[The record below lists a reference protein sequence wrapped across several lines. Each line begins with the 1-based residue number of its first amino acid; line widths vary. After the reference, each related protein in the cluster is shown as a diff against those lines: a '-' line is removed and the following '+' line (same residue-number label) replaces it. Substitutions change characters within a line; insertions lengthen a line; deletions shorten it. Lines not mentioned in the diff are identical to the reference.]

1 MLMIPGTVISFHE
14 DPVAIDPRHLETVRG
29 HFLRVLR
36 QLSEIGR
43 KRAEGIE
50 VLALRYPPESKF
62 TVNPSA
68 SESASNLFYYLFD
81 NWASTIII
89 LKNLRSELG
98 LVARRPLLSHPL

>member
-1 MLMIPGTVISFHE
+1 MS
-14 DPVAIDPRHLETVRG
+14 IDPRHLSTVRT

-43 KRAEGIE
+43 KQVEGIE
-50 VLALRYPPESKF
+50 VLALRYPPESQS

-89 LKNLRSELG
+89 LKNLRSDLA
-98 LVARRPLLSHPL
+98 LVVSSTPNHQ